1 MADQL
6 SSASAPTAGI
16 AIAAAVTTDLV
27 REIRDRH
34 DLSPVTTAAV
44 GRLASGAVLFAAG
57 LKGRERV
64 TLQVVADGPI
74 GGIAADAWLLDDAT
88 IGVRGYA
95 RNPHVDLPLNIK
107 GKFDVAAAVGS
118 GSLHVTKTYE
128 VGRPYRGVVALSSG
142 EIGEDLAAY
151 LARSEQIPSALA
163 LGVLAN
169 PDGIM
174 ASGGVLAQA
183 LPGADDAE
191 VARLERR
198 AQSLPPVT
206 RLVSEGA
213 DSDALIQAL
222 AGDLPLR
229 EHRAMAVRFSC
240 LCSREKV
247 EAALIGLGADDLRRM
262 ASERDRTEASCEFC
276 KRHYWFTPED
286 LIALSQ
292 RAANA

>member
-16 AIAAAVTTDLV
+16 AIAATVTTDLV

-74 GGIAADAWLLDDAT
+74 GGIAADAWLLDDET

-95 RNPHVDLPLNIK
+95 RNPHVDLPLNSK

-128 VGRPYRGVVALSSG
+128 VGRPYRGVVPLSSG
-142 EIGEDLAAY
+142 EIAEDLAIY

-169 PDGIM
+169 PEGVM

-183 LPGADDAE
+183 LPGADDDEIAG
-191 VARLERR
+191 LERR
-198 AQSLPPVT
+198 AEALAPVT

-213 DSDALIQAL
+213 DSDSLMHAI

-229 EHRAMAVRFSC
+229 EHRAMAVRFAC

-247 EAALIGLGADDLRRM
+247 EAALVGLGAEDLRRM
-262 ASERDRTEASCEFC
+262 ASERERTEASCEYC
-276 KRHYWFTPED
+276 KQRYLFTSEE
-286 LIALSQ
+286 LLALSEKIT
-292 RAANA
+292 

>member
-16 AIAAAVTTDLV
+16 AIAAAVTTDVV

-34 DLSPVTTAAV
+34 DLSPVAAAAV

-64 TLQVVADGPI
+64 TLQIVADGPI

-95 RNPHVDLPLNIK
+95 QNPHVDLPLNSK

-128 VGRPYRGVVALSSG
+128 VGRPYRGVVPISSG
-142 EIGEDLAAY
+142 EIAEDLAMY
-151 LARSEQIPSALA
+151 LAQSEQIPSALA

-183 LPGADDAE
+183 LPGADEAE
-191 VARLERR
+191 VAGLERR
-198 AQSLPPVT
+198 AQALEPVT

-213 DSDALIQAL
+213 DADSLINAI

-229 EHRAMAVRFSC
+229 EHRAMAVRFAC

-247 EAALIGLGADDLRRM
+247 EGALIGLGAEDLRRM
-262 ASERDRTEASCEFC
+262 ASERERTEASCEFC
-276 KRHYWFTPED
+276 KRRYVFSSEE
-286 LIALSQ
+286 LVALSA
-292 RAANA
+292 RIS